1 MPLYLALSCLQTR
14 PMEAAFN
21 ELTSLGPDGI
31 QLTPGCVP
39 TPAFEAHVESSSFPY
54 SLHHGFSWA
63 AYKQPVWA
71 LDDLGIDLLVPD
83 GRSIHPPKSSERP
96 YDEFLEAALWY
107 NDKAV
112 YETMYPGYHLGN
124 EQQLLTAVNYRLP
137 LAVDVS
143 HLYIQL
149 HAGVLSAAG
158 VQRLVEYDN
167 IKEIHLSH
175 NSGKSDSHKPINQ
188 DTYLL
193 PWVKERLSAGALVVL
208 ESYFHKLSV
217 DDRRQQLE
225 LVRT

>member
-21 ELTSLGPDGI
+21 ELISLGPDGI

-39 TPAFEAHVESSSFPY
+39 TPAFKVHVESSSIPY
-54 SLHHGFSWA
+54 SLHHGFSWT

-71 LDDLGIDLLVPD
+71 GANLLVPD
-83 GRSIHPPKSSERP
+83 GRSVHPPKSLDCEFE
-96 YDEFLEAALWY
+96 DFLEEAWGEP
-107 NDKAV
+107 DEAV

-124 EQQLLTAVNYRLP
+124 EQQILTAINWRLP

-149 HAGVLSAAG
+149 NAGVLSEAG
-158 VQRLVEYDN
+158 VQRLLNYTN

-175 NSGKSDSHKPINQ
+175 NSGKADSHKPINK

-193 PWVKERLSAGALVVL
+193 PWVKERLTAGALVVL
-208 ESYFHKLSV
+208 ESYFHKLTV
-217 DDRRQQLE
+217 DDRHRQLE
-225 LVRT
+225 IVRT